1 MQHHWSVLCQSS
13 VIDIDSNLL
22 SLYDCLEEL
31 NVNTPLKPGQ
41 PINLPISFEV
51 VSFLS
56 DSNLKTERK
65 LELKAEM
72 IDPKGKKINEF
83 GGQLFFKDG
92 SKRLRSRLK
101 IQGLTLNEP
110 GTYIM
115 HISFHGL
122 DGLDFKAEC
131 DLPLDVNISYKLM

>member
-56 DSNLKTERK
+56 DDKLKTERK

-110 GTYIM
+110 GTYII
-115 HISFHGL
+115 HISFQGL
-122 DGLDFKAEC
+122 DSLDFKAEC

>member
-1 MQHHWSVLCQSS
+1 MQHHWSMLCQSS

-22 SLYDCLEEL
+22 SLYNCLEEL
-31 NVNTPLKPGQ
+31 NVNTPLKPGV

-56 DSNLKTERK
+56 DAQSKGERK
-65 LELKAEM
+65 LHLKAEM

-83 GGQLFFKDG
+83 GGELFFKDG

-101 IQGLTLNEP
+101 IQGLALSEP

-115 HISFHGL
+115 HLTFKGL
-122 DGLDFKAEC
+122 NDLDFKAEC